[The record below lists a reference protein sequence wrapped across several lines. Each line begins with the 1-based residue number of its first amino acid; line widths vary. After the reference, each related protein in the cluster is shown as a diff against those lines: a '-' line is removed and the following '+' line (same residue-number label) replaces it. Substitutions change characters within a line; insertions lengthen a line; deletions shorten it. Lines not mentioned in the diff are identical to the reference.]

1 MGTTQVGVTLE
12 RETLKEIDRWVR
24 QGQFPSR
31 SRAIQTALV
40 EMTARRKRR
49 RLIRELAKLDPQE
62 ERALAEASFSG
73 DTPRPV
79 EET

>member
-1 MGTTQVGVTLE
+1 MSTTKVAVTLE
-12 RETLKEIDRWVR
+12 RETLQEIDLWVK

-31 SRAIQTALV
+31 SRAIQTALA

-49 RLIRELAKLDPQE
+49 RLIEELAKLDRKQ

-73 DTPRPV
+73 EPPWP
-79 EET
+79 EY

>member
-1 MGTTQVGVTLE
+1 MSTTKVAVTLE
-12 RETLKEIDRWVR
+12 KETLEEIDRWVK

-49 RLIRELAKLDPQE
+49 RLMEELAKLDCRQ

-73 DTPRPV
+73 DTPWP
-79 EET
+79 EY

>member
-1 MGTTQVGVTLE
+1 MSRSKVAVTLE
-12 RETLKEIDRWVR
+12 QDTLEEIDRWVR

-49 RLIRELAKLDPQE
+49 RLIEELAKLDRKQE
-62 ERALAEASFSG
+62 QALADSSFSG
-73 DTPRPV
+73 DTSWP
-79 EET
+79 EY

>member
-1 MGTTQVGVTLE
+1 MSTTKVAVTLE
-12 RETLKEIDRWVR
+12 QDTLKEIDRWVK

-40 EMTARRKRR
+40 EMMARRKRR
-49 RLIRELAKLDPQE
+49 RLIEELTKLDRKQ

-73 DTPRPV
+73 DTPWP
-79 EET
+79 EY